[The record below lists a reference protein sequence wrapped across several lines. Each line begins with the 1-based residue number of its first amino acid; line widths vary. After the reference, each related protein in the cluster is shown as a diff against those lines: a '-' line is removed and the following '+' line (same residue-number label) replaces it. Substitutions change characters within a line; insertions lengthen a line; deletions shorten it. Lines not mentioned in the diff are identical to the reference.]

1 VIRLWIVGLMS
12 AALPAIGGEVQA
24 PPVALY
30 TSFLHS
36 PSRVVE
42 SILQDEVET
51 IMAPLGM
58 HFEWRSLASARGTEV
73 AAELAVITFKGRC
86 DIAGLLPHS
95 EPPGALGWTHV
106 SDGVILPFSDVD
118 CDRIRIFVQ
127 RDLLLLKAEERE
139 EAFGRAVG
147 RVLAHEL
154 YHIFA
159 HTAHHASEGIAKS
172 AYTVQELLCDEFQFE
187 EHEAF
192 ALRSANGRASG
203 AEKAPGTP

>member
-1 VIRLWIVGLMS
+1 M
-12 AALPAIGGEVQA
+12 AATLPAVSAENQA

-36 PSRVVE
+36 PSRAVE
-42 SILQDEVET
+42 GILQDEVES
-51 IMAPLGM
+51 IMAPMGM
-58 HFEWRSLASARGTEV
+58 HFEWRSLASSRGTEV

-95 EPPGALGWTHV
+95 EAPGALGWTHV
-106 SDGVILPFSDVD
+106 SDGVILPFSDID
-118 CDRIRIFVQ
+118 CDRIRTFVQ
-127 RDLLLLKAEERE
+127 RDLLLLKAEDRE

-159 HTAHHASEGIAKS
+159 HTAHHASEGVAKS
-172 AYTVQELLCDEFQFE
+172 SYTVQELLCDEFQFD
-187 EHEAF
+187 EHETL
-192 ALRSANGRASG
+192 ALRSANGRSLAP
-203 AEKAPGTP
+203 EKATGATSESTHPL

>member
-1 VIRLWIVGLMS
+1 MS
-12 AALPAIGGEVQA
+12 AALPAISAENQA
-24 PPVALY
+24 SPVALY

-58 HFEWRSLASARGTEV
+58 HFEWRSLASVRGTEV

-95 EPPGALGWTHV
+95 EPLGALGWTHV

-118 CDRIRIFVQ
+118 CDRIRVFVQ

-159 HTAHHASEGIAKS
+159 NTAHHASEGIAKS

-192 ALRSANGRASG
+192 ALRSTNGRVSG
-203 AEKAPGTP
+203 AQKAPGTL